1 MLIKPFILYTGWFQV
16 FILNSQFSILKSM
29 ETLLGKTLNELQ
41 QIVAELAMP
50 KFVAKQLT
58 NWLYQKKVSS
68 FDEMTNISA
77 NHRKILAEKY
87 NIGRNDF
94 ITKQES
100 IDGTIKY
107 LFPAGNGKSI
117 ESVYIPDKERATL
130 CVSSQIGCKMNCL
143 FCMTG
148 KQGFSGQL
156 TSAEIL
162 NQIISIPETD
172 SLTNIV
178 FMGMGEPLDNIDEL
192 FKSLE
197 ILTSDYGFAWSP
209 RRITVSTIG
218 ITPALKRFLEESKV
232 HLAISLHSPY
242 HLERE
247 SLMPIEKAYP
257 AAEIIDLIKL
267 HDFSKQRRVSF
278 EYIVFEGLNDDFKHA
293 LDRKSVV

>member
-143 FCMTG
+143 F
-148 KQGFSGQL
+148 
-156 TSAEIL
+156 
-162 NQIISIPETD
+162 
-172 SLTNIV
+172 
-178 FMGMGEPLDNIDEL
+178 
-192 FKSLE
+192 
-197 ILTSDYGFAWSP
+197 
-209 RRITVSTIG
+209 
-218 ITPALKRFLEESKV
+218 
-232 HLAISLHSPY
+232 
-242 HLERE
+242 
-247 SLMPIEKAYP
+247 
-257 AAEIIDLIKL
+257 
-267 HDFSKQRRVSF
+267 
-278 EYIVFEGLNDDFKHA
+278 
-293 LDRKSVV
+293 